1 MLQSMMSDSL
11 VSAAYRICVVVTLVD
26 TVHGELTL
34 EEHAE
39 ARNQVALADRLLL
52 TKSDLRPLSDQLS
65 AELEALN
72 PGAPRMMVADVVASV
87 LFEET
92 SIEHLSDRL
101 AGLGRPPRHDGI
113 EAFTVVRDRPLP
125 ALALTL
131 LLQAIAEH
139 CGGRL
144 LRLKGL
150 VAIEEMPGQPAVIH
164 GVRHVFSPPDFLE
177 RWPTADRRTR
187 IVVITRQV
195 PRYFVAR
202 LLDAIEAEVR
212 EATSGALS
220 TFRPVPRVACPKT
233 GETMERRGFLAG
245 AAATALAQPSLA
257 GRSKTLTMI
266 PQVALN
272 SIDPVWTS
280 SQIARNLGFMVFD
293 LLYGRDEAMNAR
305 PQMVEADLVED
316 GTKRWT
322 LRLRENLWWHDGDKV
337 LARDCVRLAA
347 SLDEAQSGRR
357 RFGGPAGRAR
367 GD

>member
-1 MLQSMMSDSL
+1 MIPVSVVTGFLGSGKTTLIGRILRDPAFNRTAVIVNEFGEVGLDHELIASSDDTILALATGCLCCAIQTDLARTLLQLLERRAAGLADYDRVLIETSGLGDPVPMLQSMMSDSL

-101 AGLGRPPRHDGI
+101 AGLGRPRGHDGI

-164 GVRHVFSPPDFLE
+164 GVRHVFSAPDFLE

-220 TFRPVPRVACPKT
+220 TSDQF
-233 GETMERRGFLAG
+233 
-245 AAATALAQPSLA
+245 
-257 GRSKTLTMI
+257 
-266 PQVALN
+266 
-272 SIDPVWTS
+272 
-280 SQIARNLGFMVFD
+280 
-293 LLYGRDEAMNAR
+293 
-305 PQMVEADLVED
+305 
-316 GTKRWT
+316 
-322 LRLRENLWWHDGDKV
+322 
-337 LARDCVRLAA
+337 
-347 SLDEAQSGRR
+347 
-357 RFGGPAGRAR
+357 PA
-367 GD
+367 